1 MEKKYIVKNIL
12 FNSQVLYDRLQN
24 GFCKMPAGCKNIIGR
39 FTRKCTCCIN
49 PLRTELHLTLIQLAK
64 PFPLVTYIR
73 FGNVIMQTCIV
84 DIIIF
89 VLIGIW
95 KTWELFV
102 LLYKNTNHSKF
113 VSKELFN
120 DRKIRVEEDGRR
132 QRVLYG
138 ITNVIPET
146 S

>member
-1 MEKKYIVKNIL
+1 
-12 FNSQVLYDRLQN
+12 
-24 GFCKMPAGCKNIIGR
+24 
-39 FTRKCTCCIN
+39 
-49 PLRTELHLTLIQLAK
+49 
-64 PFPLVTYIR
+64 
-73 FGNVIMQTCIV
+73 MQSCIV